1 MTWSASGPTLQRE
14 ADLVSDDGANS
25 GGEHPEGYSERYPKE
40 PWGEFLGLDRTSPW
54 HILMSVSIAG
64 VISFPLTRDEPVLRV
79 IWAVGL
85 AFGVAMFLAVLI
97 YRWRND

>member
-1 MTWSASGPTLQRE
+1 
-14 ADLVSDDGANS
+14 
-25 GGEHPEGYSERYPKE
+25 
-40 PWGEFLGLDRTSPW
+40 
-54 HILMSVSIAG
+54 MSVSIAG